1 MFKKI
6 LFLIT
11 YLSGINYL
19 FSLLNKNKLYV
30 VGYHSV
36 SSNLDSLNDYVHL
49 SLPKNIFIKQ
59 IEYLIRNGH
68 SIISFKDI
76 PEIKKNRIVKPT
88 IIYFDDGFKDN
99 LIEVLP
105 ICKKYSIPFTVFIV
119 PEYADGSY
127 GKYMNWDDIRLLAK
141 NNVEIGS
148 HTYSH
153 AVLTEI
159 SNEDI
164 RNELVFSKDRIEKEV
179 GVNVSVFSYPKGRLN
194 VGVVD
199 AVKGAGYKYAVT
211 TRYGI
216 NNIKLVETRPL
227 ELKKVAPRVYESF
240 FDFKVRLYSFN
251 LFK

>member
-6 LFLIT
+6 LFLVA

-36 SSNLDSLNDYVHL
+36 SSNLESLNDYANL
-49 SLPKNIFIKQ
+49 SLSKDIFIKQ

-68 SIISFKDI
+68 SIINFKDI
-76 PEIKKNRIVKPT
+76 PKIKKNEIVKPT

-99 LIEVLP
+99 LTEVLP

-119 PEYADGSY
+119 PEYADSPH

-141 NNVEIGS
+141 NDVEIGS

-164 RNELVFSKDRIEKEV
+164 RSELVHSKDRIEKEV
-179 GVNVSVFSYPKGRLN
+179 GVNVPVFSYPKGRFDAN
-194 VGVVD
+194 VVD

-216 NNIKLVETRPL
+216 NSIGSLGTNLL